1 MSRHKGYHT
10 NQLIFP
16 SNWTGKWLYRAI
28 VNTPKWQIN
37 SVLGS
42 TKYGQWYGLLQANLN
57 GLMLAPKTADPVSN
71 VMRSV
76 AVGIKVKQASTQYEK
91 LMHKLPYEE
100 EVKRLNEL
108 LENPIVGDMVK
119 TLTEATLPAPMTG
132 KVVSK
137 RSVTLPPYEP
147 GEEEEEEEYKV
158 VYGGRG
164 TKTEEKSQK
173 KEIVPFAM

>member
-1 MSRHKGYHT
+1 MSKHKGYHT

-28 VNTPKWQIN
+28 INTPKWQIN

-42 TKYGQWYGLLQANLN
+42 TKYGQWFGLLQANLN
-57 GLMLAPKTADPVSN
+57 GLMLAPKTDDVVSN

-100 EVKRLNEL
+100 QVKRLNEL

-119 TLTEATLPAPMTG
+119 TLTEATLPAPSSGVMSSRQ
-132 KVVSK
+132 VI
-137 RSVTLPPYEP
+137 LPSYEP
-147 GEEEEEEEYKV
+147 EEAEKEEEYKV
-158 VYGGRG
+158 VYGRKG
-164 TKTEEKSQK
+164 KKEEVKN